1 MESIKQ
7 IAASELILNSDG
19 SVYHLHLLPGDIAT
33 DIITVGDPDRVPEV
47 SKYFDK
53 IELKKQKREIV
64 THTGYYKGKRM
75 TVISTGMG
83 TDNIDIVFNEL
94 DALVNIDL
102 KERRVKENLTSLNL
116 IRVGTSGTIRA
127 EFGVDTHLVSE
138 FGVGLDGL
146 GGFYSFDNTEEEI
159 LIKDAVTKCLSA
171 DNLGVLPYVCKVS
184 QKLYDSINFDIF
196 NGITVSNAGF
206 YGPQGRTL
214 RLMPK
219 SVHFIDKLA
228 GMDINGRRI
237 TNLEMETS
245 AMYMMAKAMGHHAIS
260 FNALLAN
267 RATGDFTKDAAKT
280 VDGLIE
286 KVLEW
291 TLTL

>member
-1 MESIKQ
+1 MKSIKR
-7 IAASELILNSDG
+7 IPKSELILNSDG
-19 SVYHLHLLPGDIAT
+19 SVYHLHLLPTDIAT

-53 IELKKQKREIV
+53 IEVKKQKREIV

-102 KERRVKENLTSLNL
+102 KERCVKENLTSLNL
-116 IRVGTSGTIRA
+116 IRIGTSGTVQA
-127 EFGVDTHLVSE
+127 ALDVDTHLVSE

-146 GGFYSFDNTEEEI
+146 GGFYSFENTEEEKV
-159 LIKDAVTKCLSA
+159 IKDAVTTLLLA
-171 DNLGVLPYVCKVS
+171 DQLGVQPYVCKVS
-184 QKLYDSINFDIF
+184 QKLYDSVNFDIF

-214 RLMPK
+214 RLTPK
-219 SVHFIDKLA
+219 SVNFVDKLA
-228 GMDINGRRI
+228 GIDIQGRKI

-245 AMYMMAKAMGHHAIS
+245 AMYMMAKALGHHAIS

-267 RATGDFTKDAAKT
+267 RATGNFTKDAAKT
-280 VDGLIE
+280 VESLIQ
-286 KVLEW
+286 KVLDW